1 MEDIIDVFE
10 EEATEDMYR
19 MIGVSETEKA
29 IDPFWRSVR
38 NRLIDLS
45 GAGGGDDTIHR
56 GVTSGAI
63 TATRSSPASPY

>member
-1 MEDIIDVFE
+1 
-10 EEATEDMYR
+10 
-19 MIGVSETEKA
+19 MIGMSETEEVTG
-29 IDPFWRSVR
+29 PFLLSVR